1 MYEQG
6 VRLFELD
13 LSRTSDGVWV
23 CRHNWND
30 SMGQWDGNGK
40 KVLTEEEFRQ
50 SKIYGKYTP
59 MTLEDFFLLLKD
71 YPDAYVLIDS
81 KQYSLRNYQRTLE
94 DYSDYVEIARSAG
107 AGETLDQ
114 IIPEI
119 YSEAMFPGT
128 AMIYSFPS
136 YVYSLWQEYS
146 VEELEHIASFC
157 KEKGIPAATVYWEYW
172 SEETEKI
179 FEKNGI
185 SLYVY
190 TVNDRDQARRYIS
203 QGAEGICTDFLTA
216 EDLW

>member
-1 MYEQG
+1 
-6 VRLFELD
+6 
-13 LSRTSDGVWV
+13 
-23 CRHNWND
+23 
-30 SMGQWDGNGK
+30 
-40 KVLTEEEFRQ
+40 
-50 SKIYGKYTP
+50 

-94 DYSDYVEIARSAG
+94 DYSDYVEIARNAG
-107 AGETLDQ
+107 AGETLDR

-119 YSEAMFPGT
+119 YNEAMFPGT
-128 AMIYSFPS
+128 AMLYSFPS

-146 VEELEHIASFC
+146 VEELEYIASFC

-203 QGAEGICTDFLTA
+203 QGAEGIRFPDSGRSVVREIKTKES
-216 EDLW
+216 EDYENKNNHCCDGSKDHRTCL